1 VTKLWGK
8 LKDLLAYEPAVLAWA
23 VNGGVAATLAFVFN
37 LGPDQT
43 AAVTTVTTALAALVT
58 AIKARPVSVSLV
70 TGGLVTIAEAASAFG
85 LHLPAAVL
93 AAVTAVASALLGL
106 MFRQNLT
113 PAVKL
118 SEKRVA

>member
-1 VTKLWGK
+1 MTKLWGK